1 MEGLRLKWT
10 FRSMVFLIAAF
21 ICFAAPNGR
30 FSVSKADEVTEAPP
44 NEDKKDTSSGSAAE
58 APAATQVPTP
68 TPTEEP
74 ILSVVEVDSV
84 DLAQKWMD
92 KAGKR
97 PVTLKLTADFN
108 IGDGNSPF
116 LVEEGMNTTFDLNGH
131 TIDRGINDG
140 SQQEDGY
147 VFKIEGSGKLYITD
161 SSETPGKI
169 TGASMNGNG
178 GGICCDK
185 NSFLKIDGG
194 ISLEKNV
201 ATKGAGIFVNEGAE
215 VQIGSC
221 SIVDNYA
228 TENGGGIYGSNS
240 SIVTFLGGVTRIK
253 NNTCKNDRDDDLF
266 ISTNMEKLR
275 FWVKPD
281 PSKNAIVYSS
291 KFLNKTRIGFT
302 LEKYK
307 KVITDGYGDVNS
319 LEGSI
324 FFFCNDNEK
333 NYQVSSE
340 NTSEVEILKNMDLID
355 NSQRTSVEIYKNDI
369 LEESYEYS
377 SLSLALKNAIDL
389 ITDKNGKE
397 AVITMGA
404 DYSSSSELVIP
415 AGKKITLDLNGHYIQ
430 REGSRDDGYVTNEKG
445 GVIRL
450 EDNAYL
456 KIIDSKPKKMGFDG
470 LRGGVITG
478 GATDDG
484 GGGIFVGCDAKLVM
498 EGGTIYDCVT
508 DYHGGGIFMDSG
520 GEQTEI
526 NLKGVTISNCKTI
539 QSVDECFGGAI
550 YDHGCGI
557 ITLTDCRIE
566 NCYSEDD
573 GGAIYFNYGELNIK
587 NTVFNGNIAEE
598 HGGVIYI
605 CGSRIVSNTIEVSV
619 RGCSFTENEAGE
631 CGGVLYVDDS
641 PVSGD
646 VFIFDRC
653 KFIDNKAKKCGGAI
667 YVNDLGLV
675 LSNVEMTG
683 NVADDEGGAV
693 YVARKDDITVKGV
706 VVIKD
711 NISRNNSK
719 AIDMFFYDEDQ
730 LCSGGLTRGSWIGI
744 GCNCDGDAMIS
755 KSITVYEM
763 KYFHAAKGKIEPRN
777 IKTINTRMSVTASIF
792 GNGSVGVI
800 LVFGGLGLI
809 ALTGAVIYGKKKKL
823 QV

>member
-1 MEGLRLKWT
+1 MEGLRFKWT
-10 FRSMVFLIAAF
+10 FRIMVFLIAAF
-21 ICFAAPNGR
+21 ICFAAYNGG
-30 FSVSKADEVTEAPP
+30 FSISKADEVTEAPD
-44 NEDKKDTSSGSAAE
+44 EGKKDTSSGSAAK
-58 APAATQVPTP
+58 APAATPVPTP

-74 ILSVVEVDSV
+74 IPDVVEVDSV
-84 DLAQKWMD
+84 DSAQKWMY
-92 KAGKR
+92 KAGKM
-97 PVTLKLTADFN
+97 PVKLKLTADFT
-108 IGDGNSPF
+108 IGDENSPF

-140 SQQEDGY
+140 SQREDGY
-147 VFKIEGSGKLYITD
+147 VFKIEGSGNLYLTD
-161 SSETPGKI
+161 SSGTPGKI

-194 ISLEKNV
+194 IYIENNS
-201 ATKGAGIFVNEGAE
+201 AAKGAGIFVGEGAE
-215 VQIGSC
+215 ARIGSC
-221 SIVDNYA
+221 SIVKNYA
-228 TENGGGIYGSNS
+228 TENGGGIYGGNS

-253 NNTCKNDRDDDLF
+253 NNTCKDDRDNDLF
-266 ISTNMEKLR
+266 ISTNMEKIR

-281 PSKNAIVYSS
+281 PSKKTIELSD

-324 FFFCNDNEK
+324 FFFYNDNEK

-340 NTSEVEILKNMDLID
+340 NTYEVEILKNMDLID
-355 NSQRTSVEIYKNDI
+355 NSQRISVEIYKNDI

-389 ITDKNGKE
+389 ISEKNGKE

-404 DYSSSSELVIP
+404 DYSSGSELVIP

-456 KIIDSKPKKMGFDG
+456 KIIDSKPKKLGFDG

-573 GGAIYFNYGELNIK
+573 GGAIYFNYGELTIK
-587 NTVFNGNIAEE
+587 NTVFNGNIAQE

-619 RGCSFTENEAGE
+619 RGCSFKENEAGD

-646 VFIFDRC
+646 VFLFDRC
-653 KFIDNKAKKCGGAI
+653 RFIDNKAKNCGGAI
-667 YVNDLGLV
+667 YANDFGVV

-693 YVARKDDITVKGV
+693 YVSSTNVITVKGV

-711 NISRNNSK
+711 NISRENSK
-719 AIDMFFYDEDQ
+719 ANDMYFNTEKQ
-730 LCSGGLTRGSWIGI
+730 LCSGGLSRGSWIGI
-744 GCNCDGDAMIS
+744 GCDCTGDAMIS
-755 KSITVYEM
+755 KNITVYEM
-763 KYFHAAKGKIEPRN
+763 KYFHPAEGRIEPKN
-777 IKTINTRMSVTASIF
+777 IKTISARISVSASIF

-800 LVFGGLGLI
+800 VIFAGLGLI
-809 ALTGAVIYGKKKKL
+809 ILIGVVMYTGKKKL